1 MAIMSPHIDRA
12 VQIAIE
18 AGNSVK
24 EISEGWSK
32 VRQVVHMASRLTAAV
47 RDDIQR
53 QAPSLRYWSAE
64 RTPHNLAEEGFVCDA
79 FQVGLSFPK
88 D

>member
-1 MAIMSPHIDRA
+1 MEIVSPHIERA
-12 VQIAIE
+12 VKIAIE

-32 VRQVVHMASRLTAAV
+32 VKQVVHMASRLTAAV
-47 RDDIQR
+47 RDEIQH
-53 QAPSLRYWSAE
+53 QAPSLRYWSVE
-64 RTPHNLAEEGFVCDA
+64 RTPHNLAEEGFICETCW
-79 FQVGLSFPK
+79 VGLSFPK